1 MVRWHI
7 CKNVNRG
14 CEVAIRKM
22 GTLTIGQAPRSDITP
37 ILDAALP
44 SHVRCLHAGV
54 LDGLDDAA
62 IAARF
67 SPQPGDALLTSR
79 LLDGRAVVMG
89 KPAVGAALQQK
100 IDDLEAQGCEIIA
113 ILCTGEFHGL
123 HSQKAWLIE
132 PDRILPPTLNALV
145 GDRRAGILVPLE
157 SQITSE
163 LEKWR
168 GAHQTPVFAIASPY
182 TASEE
187 EVAEAARSLEAQ
199 GAEVILTDCMGYTGW
214 HQEICARH
222 TVLPV
227 VLSNKLLADLL
238 RNLL

>member
-1 MVRWHI
+1 M
-7 CKNVNRG
+7 
-14 CEVAIRKM
+14 AMRKI

-44 SHVRCLHAGV
+44 AQVSCLHAGV

-67 SPQPGDALLTSR
+67 APQPGDALLTSR

-89 KPAVGAALQQK
+89 KPAVGEALQQK
-100 IDDLEAQGCEIIA
+100 IDWLEAQGCGIIA

-123 HSQKAWLIE
+123 SSQKAWLIE

-145 GDRRAGILVPLE
+145 GERRAGILVPLE
-157 SQITSE
+157 AQIASE

-168 GAHQTPVFAIASPY
+168 GAAQTPVFAVASPY
-182 TASEE
+182 TASEDE
-187 EVAEAARSLEAQ
+187 IAAAARSLHAQ
-199 GAEVILTDCMGYTGW
+199 GAEVILTDCMGYTAW
-214 HQEICARH
+214 HQAICARH
-222 TVLPV
+222 VPLPV

-238 RNLL
+238 GNLL

>member
-1 MVRWHI
+1 MTR
-7 CKNVNRG
+7 
-14 CEVAIRKM
+14 RKI

-37 ILDAALP
+37 ILEVALP
-44 SHVRCLHAGV
+44 CHVDCLHAGV

-62 IAARF
+62 IATRF
-67 SPQPGDALLTSR
+67 APQPGDALLTSR

-100 IDDLEAQGCEIIA
+100 IDWLEDQGCELIA

-123 HSQKAWLIE
+123 HSRKAWLIE
-132 PDRILPPTLNALV
+132 PDQILPPTLNALV
-145 GDRRAGILVPLE
+145 GSRRAGILVPLE
-157 SQITSE
+157 SQIASE
-163 LEKWR
+163 LEKWKE
-168 GAHQTPVFAIASPY
+168 AKVTPVFAVASPY

-187 EVAEAARSLEAQ
+187 EVAAAARSLAEQ
-199 GAEVILTDCMGYTGW
+199 GADVILTDCMGYTGW
-214 HQEICARH
+214 HQAICAREV
-222 TVLPV
+222 TLPV

>member
-1 MVRWHI
+1 M
-7 CKNVNRG
+7 
-14 CEVAIRKM
+14 AIRKI

-44 SHVRCLHAGV
+44 VQVNCLHAGV
-54 LDGLDDAA
+54 LDGLDDVV

-67 SPQPGDALLTSR
+67 APKPGDALLTSR

-89 KPAVGAALQQK
+89 KPAVSDALQQK
-100 IDDLEAQGCEIIA
+100 IDWLEAQGCEIIA

-123 HSQKAWLIE
+123 SSKKAWLIE
-132 PDRILPPTLNALV
+132 PDQILPPTLNALV
-145 GDRRAGILVPLE
+145 GKRRAGILVPLE
-157 SQITSE
+157 AQIASE

-168 GAHQTPVFAIASPY
+168 GAVQTPVFAVASPY
-182 TASEE
+182 TASEDD
-187 EVAEAARSLEAQ
+187 VAAAACSLQAQ
-199 GAEVILTDCMGYTGW
+199 GADVILTDCMGYTAW
-214 HQEICARH
+214 HQAICARH
-222 TVLPV
+222 VPLPV

>member
-1 MVRWHI
+1 
-7 CKNVNRG
+7 
-14 CEVAIRKM
+14 
-22 GTLTIGQAPRSDITP
+22 
-37 ILDAALP
+37 
-44 SHVRCLHAGV
+44 
-54 LDGLDDAA
+54 
-62 IAARF
+62 
-67 SPQPGDALLTSR
+67 
-79 LLDGRAVVMG
+79 
-89 KPAVGAALQQK
+89 
-100 IDDLEAQGCEIIA
+100 
-113 ILCTGEFHGL
+113 
-123 HSQKAWLIE
+123 
-132 PDRILPPTLNALV
+132 
-145 GDRRAGILVPLE
+145 VPLE

-222 TVLPV
+222 TALPV

>member
-1 MVRWHI
+1 M
-7 CKNVNRG
+7 
-14 CEVAIRKM
+14 AIRKI

-44 SHVRCLHAGV
+44 AHVNCMHAGV
-54 LDGLDDAA
+54 LDGLDDAE

-67 SPQPGDALLTSR
+67 TPQPGDALLTSR

-89 KPAVGAALQQK
+89 KPAVGEALQQK
-100 IDDLEAQGCEIIA
+100 IDWLEAQGCEIIA

-123 HSQKAWLIE
+123 SSQKAWLIE
-132 PDRILPPTLNALV
+132 PDQILPPTLNALV
-145 GDRRAGILVPLE
+145 GKRRAGILVPLE
-157 SQITSE
+157 SQVASE

-168 GAHQTPVFAIASPY
+168 GATQTPVFAVASPY

-187 EVAEAARSLEAQ
+187 DIAEAARSLEAQ

-222 TVLPV
+222 VAPPV

>member
-1 MVRWHI
+1 M
-7 CKNVNRG
+7 
-14 CEVAIRKM
+14 AIRKI

-44 SHVRCLHAGV
+44 AHVNCVHAGV
-54 LDGLDDAA
+54 LDGLDDVE

-67 SPQPGDALLTSR
+67 TPQPGDALLTSR

-89 KPAVGAALQQK
+89 KPAVGEALQQK
-100 IDDLEAQGCEIIA
+100 IDWLEAQGCEIIA

-123 HSQKAWLIE
+123 SSQKAWLIE
-132 PDRILPPTLNALV
+132 PDQILPPTLNALV
-145 GDRRAGILVPLE
+145 GKRRAGILVPLE
-157 SQITSE
+157 SQVASE

-168 GAHQTPVFAIASPY
+168 GATQTPVFAVASPY

-187 EVAEAARSLEAQ
+187 DIAEAARSLEAQ

-222 TVLPV
+222 VAAPV

>member
-1 MVRWHI
+1 M
-7 CKNVNRG
+7 
-14 CEVAIRKM
+14 AMRKI

-44 SHVRCLHAGV
+44 VQVSCLHAGV

-67 SPQPGDALLTSR
+67 APQPGDALLTSR

-89 KPAVGAALQQK
+89 KPAVGEALQQK
-100 IDDLEAQGCEIIA
+100 IDWLEAQGCGIIA

-123 HSQKAWLIE
+123 SSKKAWLIE

-145 GDRRAGILVPLE
+145 GTRRAGILVPLE
-157 SQITSE
+157 AQIASE

-168 GAHQTPVFAIASPY
+168 GAAQTPVFAVASPY

-187 EVAEAARSLEAQ
+187 EVADAARSLHAQ
-199 GAEVILTDCMGYTGW
+199 GAEVILTDCMGYTAW
-214 HQEICARH
+214 HQAICARH
-222 TVLPV
+222 VPLPV

-238 RNLL
+238 GNLL

>member
-1 MVRWHI
+1 M
-7 CKNVNRG
+7 
-14 CEVAIRKM
+14 AIRKI

-44 SHVRCLHAGV
+44 ASVSCLHAGV
-54 LDGLDDAA
+54 LDGLDDGE

-67 SPQPGDALLTSR
+67 APLPGDALLTSR

-89 KPAVGAALQQK
+89 KPAVGKAIQQK
-100 IDDLEAQGCEIIA
+100 IDWLEAQGCEIIA

-123 HSQKAWLIE
+123 SSQHAWLIE
-132 PDRILPPTLNALV
+132 PDQILPPTLNALV
-145 GDRRAGILVPLE
+145 GNKRAGILVPLE
-157 SQITSE
+157 SQIASE
-163 LEKWR
+163 LEKWK
-168 GAHQTPVFAIASPY
+168 GAAQTPVFAVASPY
-182 TASEE
+182 TATEA
-187 EVAEAARSLEAQ
+187 EVAAAARSLSAQ

-214 HQEICARH
+214 HQAICAQH
-222 TVLPV
+222 VAQPV